1 MTVRIVV
8 LADTHMPRR
17 GRQLPREVFSA
28 LERADMIVH
37 LGDFTGLSVVEMLEN
52 YGALYAV
59 HGNNDDEDVQAL
71 FPPARLLA
79 VEGHSL
85 ILLHG
90 DIGGRTALTV
100 ARSVTDAEIVL
111 FGHSHQP
118 YCKRENG
125 RLLFNPGSPTER
137 RWSPHRSFGVL
148 EVGET
153 VHASIIRLPG

>member
-1 MTVRIVV
+1 MTARIVV

-17 GRQLPREVFSA
+17 GRQLPEEVFSA
-28 LERADMIVH
+28 LETADMIIH
-37 LGDFTGLSVVEMLEN
+37 LGDFTGMSVVETLEA
-52 YGALYAV
+52 YAPLYAV
-59 HGNNDDEDVQAL
+59 HGNNDDEDLQAL
-71 FPPARLLA
+71 FPPARLLT
-79 VEGHSL
+79 VEGHSM

-100 ARSVTDAEIVL
+100 ARSVKDAGIVL

-118 YCKRENG
+118 YCKWENG

-153 VHASIIRLPG
+153 VRPSLIRLPG